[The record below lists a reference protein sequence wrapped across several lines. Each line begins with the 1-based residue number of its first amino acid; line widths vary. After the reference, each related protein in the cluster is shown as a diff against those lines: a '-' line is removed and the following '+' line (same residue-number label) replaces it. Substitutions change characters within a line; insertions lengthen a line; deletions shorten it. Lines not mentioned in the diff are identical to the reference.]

1 FVFHFLQ
8 DGRLT
13 FDPGSKVVKLPYV
26 NYLREL
32 GTTFLNAYTNSPI
45 CCPSRAAMWSGQFVH
60 LTQSWNN
67 YKCLDAN
74 ATTWMDLLEAN
85 GYLTKMMGKLDYTSG
100 SHSVSNRIEAWT
112 RDVQFLLRQ
121 EGRPVTQLVGNMS
134 TVSSELI
141 TVPKWLPMAAMHPVD
156 YYSTFTKNCSG
167 DFTEEEVRSIRAFY
181 YAMCAE
187 ADAMLGQVISALRET
202 GLLNNTVVI
211 FTADHGELAM
221 EHRQFYKMSMFEGSS
236 HVPLLIMGPGLT
248 SGLQVN
254 QLASLVDLYPT
265 VLDVAGVSAAGSV
278 SGHSLVPLLSKARAF
293 SKKQRPD
300 WVLSEYHGCN
310 VNASTYM
317 LRRGRWKYIAY
328 ADGQSVP
335 PQLFDI
341 TLDKDELHNVV
352 LKFPDVQAR
361 LDKLLRSI
369 VDYPRVSTTVRL
381 YNKKSFADW
390 RNSLVNLKMSSK
402 EVKTALKSARE
413 AIKNK
418 EFKEALKHCK
428 AVLKLEKNNY
438 NAWVF
443 IGLAA
448 SELDQPDQAQTA
460 YKKAVELEPEQL
472 LAWQGLANLY
482 EKTDQWDFK
491 VELPNVY
498 QKLVEL
504 YASSD
509 KNKCYET
516 IKKLSDIYQSDKEYL
531 KLAKIWLQLLQLKEE
546 EAVDKK
552 ELLQLWQQMTQLL
565 SDCLGEEEP
574 DSETHQHLITAFEK
588 AMVLMDPVPGEGHK
602 KVSADYVKCLSKLP
616 QEEAK
621 LKEACESML
630 SLYPNQSY
638 PIEVLCSHYL
648 KTGVHNEDAVSCF
661 SRLLNLVPDSGLGH
675 LGLGTKALQEGRY
688 KDAIKDLAQGLKKK
702 SSTTGWYSLAEA
714 QFKMHRYSDSAISC
728 SQGLTVCV
736 SGEKELRVKLL
747 RLRLEALVGSGGEKA
762 ADQALETFSQMPDA
776 DRDPALV
783 ALKGRAYLNKG
794 EADQALK
801 VSSELVASN
810 PNLAQG
816 FVLRGQAQLAQGQ
829 QQLAEES
836 FLNAVSQSPD
846 CGDYYFLLGQLYW
859 DMGEETRKDRSKAHT
874 HLLKAAKLDPN
885 LGCAFRYLGHYYRE
899 VANDRGRARGCYK
912 KAFEL
917 DNDDAESG
925 AASVDLCMEHGDMDS
940 ALATLQSVIE
950 KATPGSAK
958 WAWMRRGL
966 YHLKVGEHQQATAD
980 LQAALRA
987 DPEDW
992 VCWECLGEA
1001 YLNRRSFTAAL
1012 KAFGKAHQLQP
1023 SSIYSVYQAAA
1034 IKQTLGKFKEAV
1046 AEYLQITAKQDYVP
1060 ALKGLGECQLSLAKS
1075 LMEDCRDGSA
1085 IDLIQQAIQ
1094 NLFRCYVRALKLMSE
1109 APSLWY
1115 DLGLNYYHQSNLPCP
1130 AEAEENSSSLLLEK
1144 AQECLKKAIMMESG
1158 NYSYW
1163 NALGVISMSKGLENF
1178 ALAQH
1183 CFIKSIQ
1190 VETNNVVAWT
1200 NLGTL
1205 YLKKDNIELAHEAF
1219 KIAQSLEPLY
1229 VNCWIGQALIAERV
1243 GSYDTMDLFRHTT
1256 ELSTHMEGVKGY
1268 AFWVCSTLLDKSNR
1282 DSELYR
1288 YNIVQMNAISA
1299 AQVALSK
1306 YTERIQ
1312 SDADAFIMLGYLNE
1326 HLQLKRQAL
1335 QAYQRSV
1342 ELLQSMSSPE
1352 ELAFALGSYGRALC
1366 TSGQWDEA
1374 VRVYNSTPLQEL
1386 SDLTGL
1392 ALAYCRARLIPESIS
1407 AYERALA
1414 VASSEK
1420 EKAYIL
1426 TALALLQHRQGNLD
1440 SAKTLLFKC
1449 SMLKEPISESLLCL
1463 CALGLVHS
1471 DATLAAAALTE
1482 LLKQGSASGDVIE
1495 QRCLLTCA
1503 LLALQGN
1510 YSAVQREASRAVH
1523 SNPGNPSLWAL
1534 LSRLIPQYYPKKANG
1549 GAVAG
1554 HVACLSS
1561 MTQGKRALLYSGVN
1575 QLASGRHSGE
1585 DSHKNALK
1593 TMQRALLLCPDDPAT
1608 WAGLMA
1614 ACHTENTS
1622 CYLSGSAPCRQGL
1635 EHTLMSVV
1643 SEKVRTVEEIE
1654 RPLAQTLEA
1663 WVLQQAVSGLMLG
1676 GQLEQA
1682 EALCSQVL
1690 NVSPEHP
1697 AVLLS
1702 LRQVQ
1707 CQRLLAASGGT
1718 VLPDSVLEQLN
1729 NTVMVNPT
1737 NLGAWHWLADV
1748 YRSQGLLVQA
1758 VMAYRQSL
1766 QVASQLGMHSSQVAS
1781 LLRLALLAL
1790 GPCMGRVPGNDW
1802 PNLIQEA
1809 TTEVL
1814 KLGSSSMAL
1823 LFQALLQYVTK
1834 MAARETRRLLERLIY
1849 VPSQDFPVTVVQV
1862 ASWYLLRHLH
1872 AKDDQE
1878 LIDVLLQHAKVNGD
1892 QRLLK
1897 FHSLLASSS

>member
-1 FVFHFLQ
+1 
-8 DGRLT
+8 
-13 FDPGSKVVKLPYV
+13 
-26 NYLREL
+26 
-32 GTTFLNAYTNSPI
+32 
-45 CCPSRAAMWSGQFVH
+45 M
-60 LTQSWNN
+60 
-67 YKCLDAN
+67 
-74 ATTWMDLLEAN
+74 
-85 GYLTKMMGKLDYTSG
+85 
-100 SHSVSNRIEAWT
+100 SN
-112 RDVQFLLRQ
+112 
-121 EGRPVTQLVGNMS
+121 
-134 TVSSELI
+134 
-141 TVPKWLPMAAMHPVD
+141 
-156 YYSTFTKNCSG
+156 
-167 DFTEEEVRSIRAFY
+167 
-181 YAMCAE
+181 
-187 ADAMLGQVISALRET
+187 
-202 GLLNNTVVI
+202 
-211 FTADHGELAM
+211 
-221 EHRQFYKMSMFEGSS
+221 
-236 HVPLLIMGPGLT
+236 
-248 SGLQVN
+248 
-254 QLASLVDLYPT
+254 
-265 VLDVAGVSAAGSV
+265 
-278 SGHSLVPLLSKARAF
+278 
-293 SKKQRPD
+293 
-300 WVLSEYHGCN
+300 
-310 VNASTYM
+310 
-317 LRRGRWKYIAY
+317 
-328 ADGQSVP
+328 
-335 PQLFDI
+335 
-341 TLDKDELHNVV
+341 
-352 LKFPDVQAR
+352 
-361 LDKLLRSI
+361 
-369 VDYPRVSTTVRL
+369 
-381 YNKKSFADW
+381 
-390 RNSLVNLKMSSK
+390 K
-402 EVKTALKSARE
+402 EVKAALKSARE

-428 AVLKLEKNNY
+428 AVLKIEKNNY

-448 SELDQPDQAQTA
+448 SELEQPEQSQTA

-491 VELPNVY
+491 VELPNIY

-509 KNKCYET
+509 KNKCYEV
-516 IKKLSDIYQSDKEYL
+516 IKKLSEIYQSDKEYS
-531 KLAKIWLQLLQLKEE
+531 KLAQVWQQLIQLKEE

-552 ELLQLWQQMTQLL
+552 ELLQLWQQMTHLL
-565 SDCLGEEEP
+565 SDCLNEEEQ
-574 DSETHQHLITAFEK
+574 DNETQNHLITAFEK
-588 AMVLMDPVPGEGHK
+588 AMVLMDPVPGEEHRK
-602 KVSADYVKCLSKLP
+602 ASADYVKCLSKLP
-616 QEEAK
+616 HKEAK
-621 LKEACESML
+621 MKEACESML

-638 PIEVLCSHYL
+638 PLEILCSHYL
-648 KTGVHNEDAVSCF
+648 KTGLQNEDTVSCF
-661 SRLLNLVPDSGLGH
+661 SRLLDLAPNSGLGH

-688 KDAIKDLAQGLKKK
+688 KDAIKDLAQGLKKL
-702 SSTTGWYSLAEA
+702 SSSTGWYNLAQA
-714 QFKMHRYSDSAISC
+714 QFKLHKYSDSAISC
-728 SQGLTVCV
+728 SQGLTACV
-736 SGEKELRVKLL
+736 SGDTELRVRMLK
-747 RLRLEALVGSGGEKA
+747 LRLEALVRSGGEKA
-762 ADQALETFSQMPDA
+762 ADQALETFSQIPNA
-776 DRDPALV
+776 DKEPILV

-794 EADQALK
+794 QVDQALK
-801 VSSELVASN
+801 VSSDLLASN

-816 FVLRGQAQLAQGQ
+816 LALRGLTHLAEGQ
-829 QQLAEES
+829 QQQAEQS
-836 FLNAVSQSPD
+836 FLKAAGQSSD
-846 CGDYYFLLGQLYW
+846 CGEYYFLLGRLYW
-859 DMGEETRKDRSKAHT
+859 DMGEETRKDRGKAHT
-874 HLLKAAKLDPN
+874 HLLKAAKLDPH
-885 LGCAFRYLGHYYRE
+885 LGCVFRYLGHYYRE
-899 VANDRGRARGCYK
+899 VGNDHGRARGCYK
-912 KAFEL
+912 KAFDL

-925 AASVDLCMEHGDMDS
+925 AASVDLSMAHDDMDT
-940 ALATLQSVIE
+940 ALAILQSVIE

-966 YHLKVGEHQQATAD
+966 YYLKVGQHQQAIAD

-1046 AEYLQITAKQDYVP
+1046 AEYLQITAQQDYVP

-1075 LMEDCRDGSA
+1075 LMEDCRDGGA

-1094 NLFRCYVRALKLMSE
+1094 NLFKAVELRPDLSCLWKLLGDACTAVSTVSPNRVQVQVPAPLAGIDPHTQNNMLNQAQTLKVGERCYARALKLMSE
-1109 APSLWY
+1109 VPSLWY
-1115 DLGLNYYHQSNLPCP
+1115 DLGLNYYHQASLFCP
-1130 AEAEENSSSLLLEK
+1130 TEGDQSSPSLLLEK
-1144 AQECLKKAIMMESG
+1144 AQQCLKKAIMMDSG
-1158 NYSYW
+1158 NHTYW
-1163 NALGVISMSKGLENF
+1163 NSLGVISMSKGLKNF

-1190 VETNNVVAWT
+1190 VEPSNVVAWT

-1256 ELSTHMEGVKGY
+1256 ELNTHMEGVKGY
-1268 AFWVCSTLLDKSNR
+1268 AYWVCSTLLDKSNR

-1312 SDADAFIMLGYLNE
+1312 SDPDAFIMLGYLNE

-1335 QAYQRSV
+1335 QAYQRAV
-1342 ELLQSMSSPE
+1342 VLLQSMSSTE

-1366 TSGQWDEA
+1366 TSCQWEEA
-1374 VRVYNSTPLQEL
+1374 VQVYNSTPLQEL
-1386 SDLTGL
+1386 SDLAGL
-1392 ALAYCRARLIPESIS
+1392 ALAYCRAGLIPESIN

-1414 VASSEK
+1414 VAASEK

-1471 DATLAAAALTE
+1471 DTTLATAALTE
-1482 LLKQGSASGDVIE
+1482 LLKQGSASGSVIE
-1495 QRCLLTCA
+1495 QRCLLTCT

-1523 SNPGNPSLWAL
+1523 SNPGNSSLWAL
-1534 LSRLIPQYYPKKANG
+1534 LSRLVPQYYPRKANG
-1549 GAVAG
+1549 GAMAG

-1585 DSHKNALK
+1585 DKHRNALK
-1593 TMQRALLLCPDDPAT
+1593 TMQRAVLLCPDDPAT

-1635 EHTLMSVV
+1635 EQTLMSVV

-1654 RPLAQTLEA
+1654 RPLAQSLEG
-1663 WVLQQAVSGLMLG
+1663 WVLQQAVAGLMLG

-1697 AVLLS
+1697 AVMLL

-1707 CQRLLAASGGT
+1707 CQRLLVANDGGT
-1718 VLPDSVLEQLN
+1718 VLPDSVLEQLS
-1729 NTVMVNPT
+1729 NTVMMNPT

-1758 VMAYRQSL
+1758 VMAYRRSL
-1766 QVASQLGMHSSQVAS
+1766 QIASQLGLHSSQVAS

-1790 GPCMGRVPGNDW
+1790 GPCMAGVPGNDW
-1802 PNLIQEA
+1802 KDLVLEA

-1814 KLGSSSMAL
+1814 KLGSSPMAL
-1823 LFQALLQYVTK
+1823 LFQALLQYVVK
-1834 MAARETRRLLERLIY
+1834 MTARDTRRLLEKVVY
-1849 VPSQDFPVTVVQV
+1849 VPSRDFPVTVVQV

-1872 AKDDQE
+1872 AKNDDE
-1878 LIDVLLQHAKVNGD
+1878 LINVLLEHAKKRGD
-1892 QRLLK
+1892 QRLLE
-1897 FHSLLASSS
+1897 FNSLLVSSS

>member
-1 FVFHFLQ
+1 
-8 DGRLT
+8 
-13 FDPGSKVVKLPYV
+13 
-26 NYLREL
+26 
-32 GTTFLNAYTNSPI
+32 
-45 CCPSRAAMWSGQFVH
+45 M
-60 LTQSWNN
+60 
-67 YKCLDAN
+67 
-74 ATTWMDLLEAN
+74 
-85 GYLTKMMGKLDYTSG
+85 
-100 SHSVSNRIEAWT
+100 SN
-112 RDVQFLLRQ
+112 
-121 EGRPVTQLVGNMS
+121 
-134 TVSSELI
+134 
-141 TVPKWLPMAAMHPVD
+141 
-156 YYSTFTKNCSG
+156 
-167 DFTEEEVRSIRAFY
+167 
-181 YAMCAE
+181 
-187 ADAMLGQVISALRET
+187 
-202 GLLNNTVVI
+202 
-211 FTADHGELAM
+211 
-221 EHRQFYKMSMFEGSS
+221 
-236 HVPLLIMGPGLT
+236 
-248 SGLQVN
+248 
-254 QLASLVDLYPT
+254 
-265 VLDVAGVSAAGSV
+265 
-278 SGHSLVPLLSKARAF
+278 
-293 SKKQRPD
+293 
-300 WVLSEYHGCN
+300 
-310 VNASTYM
+310 
-317 LRRGRWKYIAY
+317 
-328 ADGQSVP
+328 
-335 PQLFDI
+335 
-341 TLDKDELHNVV
+341 
-352 LKFPDVQAR
+352 
-361 LDKLLRSI
+361 
-369 VDYPRVSTTVRL
+369 
-381 YNKKSFADW
+381 
-390 RNSLVNLKMSSK
+390 K
-402 EVKTALKSARE
+402 EVKAALKSARE

-448 SELDQPDQAQTA
+448 SELEQPDQAQTA

-491 VELPNVY
+491 VELPNIY
-498 QKLVEL
+498 QRLVEL

-509 KNKCYET
+509 KTKCYEM
-516 IKKLSDIYQSDKEYL
+516 IKKLSDIYQSDKEYV
-531 KLAKIWLQLLQLKEE
+531 KLAKVWQQLIQLKEE
-546 EAVDKK
+546 DGVDKK

-565 SDCLGEEEP
+565 SDCLKEGEQ
-574 DSETHQHLITAFEK
+574 DVETQQHLITSFER
-588 AMVLMDPVPGEGHK
+588 AMVLMDPVPGEEHK
-602 KVSADYVKCLSKLP
+602 KVSSDYVKCLSKLP
-616 QEEAK
+616 QEETK
-621 LKEACESML
+621 MKEACESMM
-630 SLYPNQSY
+630 SHYPRESY
-638 PIEVLCSHYL
+638 PLEVLCSHYL
-648 KTGVHNEDAVSCF
+648 TKGEQSEDAISCF
-661 SRLLNLVPDSGLGH
+661 SRLLDLDPNSGLGH
-675 LGLGTKALQEGRY
+675 IGLGTKALQEGRY

-702 SSTTGWYSLAEA
+702 SSSTGWYSLAEA
-714 QFKMHRYSDSAISC
+714 QLKTHRYSDCALSC
-728 SQGLTVCV
+728 SQGLTLCD
-736 SGEKELRVKLL
+736 SENQELRVKLL
-747 RLRLEALVGSGGEKA
+747 RLKLEALVRSEGEKA
-762 ADQALETFSQMPDA
+762 ADQALETFAQIPGA
-776 DRDPALV
+776 GKDPALV
-783 ALKGRAYLNKG
+783 ALKGRAYLHKG
-794 EADQALK
+794 QVDQALK
-801 VSSELVASN
+801 DSSELLASD
-810 PNLAQG
+810 PDLAHG
-816 FVLRGQAQLAQGQ
+816 LVLRGLAHIAQGKQ
-829 QQLAEES
+829 QQAEES
-836 FLNAVSQSPD
+836 FLKAVSQSPD
-846 CGDYYFLLGQLYW
+846 CGEYFFLLGKLYW
-859 DMGEETRKDRSKAHT
+859 DMGEETRKDRTKAQT
-874 HLLKAAKLDPN
+874 HFLKAAKLDPN

-899 VANDRGRARGCYK
+899 VARDLGRARGCYK

-925 AASVDLCMEHGDMDS
+925 AASVDLCMEQNDMDT

-966 YHLKVGEHQQATAD
+966 YHLKVGEHQKATAD

-1046 AEYLQITAKQDYVP
+1046 AEYLQITAQQDYVP

-1075 LMEDCRDGSA
+1075 LMEDCRDGGA
-1085 IDLIQQAIQ
+1085 IDLIQQAIH
-1094 NLFRCYVRALKLMSE
+1094 NLFKAVTLRPDLSCLWKLLGDACTVVSRVSPNRAQVQVPAQLAGLDPNTQSHTLNQVQILKVGERCYARALKLMPNVS
-1109 APSLWY
+1109 SLWY
-1115 DLGLNYYHQSNLPCP
+1115 DLGLNYYHQSSLTCTTEDN
-1130 AEAEENSSSLLLEK
+1130 ENSLLLEK
-1144 AQECLKKAIMMESG
+1144 AQQCLKKAIMMESE

-1163 NALGVISMSKGLENF
+1163 NALGVISMSKGVENY

-1183 CFIKSIQ
+1183 CFIKSTQ
-1190 VETNNVVAWT
+1190 VEPNNVVAWT

-1256 ELSTHMEGVKGY
+1256 ELSTHTEGVKGY
-1268 AFWVCSTLLDKSNR
+1268 AYWVCSTLLDKNNR

-1312 SDADAFIMLGYLNE
+1312 SDPVAFIMLGYLNE
-1326 HLQLKRQAL
+1326 HLKLKRQAL
-1335 QAYQRSV
+1335 QAYQRAV
-1342 ELLQSMSSPE
+1342 ELLQSMSSTE

-1366 TSGQWDEA
+1366 TSGQWEEA
-1374 VRVYNSTPLQEL
+1374 VHVYNSTPLQEL
-1386 SDLTGL
+1386 SDLAGL
-1392 ALAYCRARLIPESIS
+1392 ALAYCRAGLLSESTN

-1426 TALALLQHRQGNLD
+1426 TALALLQHRQGNVD

-1471 DATLAAAALTE
+1471 DATLTAAALSE
-1482 LLKQGSASGDVIE
+1482 LLKQGSVSSNVTE

-1534 LSRLIPQYYPKKANG
+1534 LSRLVPRYHPKKANG
-1549 GAVAG
+1549 GAMAG
-1554 HVACLSS
+1554 QVACLFS

-1575 QLASGRHSGE
+1575 QLANGRHSGE
-1585 DSHKNALK
+1585 DSHRNALK
-1593 TMQRALLLCPDDPAT
+1593 TMQRAVLLCPDDPAT

-1622 CYLSGSAPCRQGL
+1622 CYLSGSAPHRLGL
-1635 EHTLMSVV
+1635 AQTLMSVV
-1643 SEKVRTVEEIE
+1643 SEKVRSVEDIE
-1654 RPLAQTLEA
+1654 RPLAQALEG
-1663 WVLQQAVSGLMLG
+1663 WVLQQAVTGLMLG

-1690 NVSPEHP
+1690 AVSPEHP
-1697 AVLLS
+1697 AVMLS

-1707 CQRLLAASGGT
+1707 CQRLLVADAGT

-1729 NTVMVNPT
+1729 STVMANPT
-1737 NLGAWHWLADV
+1737 NVGAWHWLAEV

-1758 VMAYRQSL
+1758 VMVYRQSL
-1766 QVASQLGMHSSQVAS
+1766 QLTSQLGLHSSQVAS

-1790 GPCMGRVPGNDW
+1790 GPSMAGIPGNDW
-1802 PNLIQEA
+1802 ANLILEA

-1814 KLGSSSMAL
+1814 KLGSSPMAL

-1834 MAARETRRLLERLIY
+1834 MAARETRRLLERLVY
-1849 VPSQDFPVTVVQV
+1849 VSPQDFPVTVMQV
-1862 ASWYLLRHLH
+1862 ASWYLLRHLF
-1872 AKDDQE
+1872 AKNDQE
-1878 LIDVLLQHAKVNGD
+1878 LMNVLLEHAKMNGD
-1892 QRLLK
+1892 QRLLE
-1897 FHSLLASSS
+1897 FHLLLASTSS

>member
-1 FVFHFLQ
+1 
-8 DGRLT
+8 
-13 FDPGSKVVKLPYV
+13 
-26 NYLREL
+26 
-32 GTTFLNAYTNSPI
+32 
-45 CCPSRAAMWSGQFVH
+45 
-60 LTQSWNN
+60 
-67 YKCLDAN
+67 
-74 ATTWMDLLEAN
+74 
-85 GYLTKMMGKLDYTSG
+85 
-100 SHSVSNRIEAWT
+100 
-112 RDVQFLLRQ
+112 
-121 EGRPVTQLVGNMS
+121 
-134 TVSSELI
+134 
-141 TVPKWLPMAAMHPVD
+141 
-156 YYSTFTKNCSG
+156 
-167 DFTEEEVRSIRAFY
+167 
-181 YAMCAE
+181 
-187 ADAMLGQVISALRET
+187 
-202 GLLNNTVVI
+202 
-211 FTADHGELAM
+211 
-221 EHRQFYKMSMFEGSS
+221 
-236 HVPLLIMGPGLT
+236 
-248 SGLQVN
+248 
-254 QLASLVDLYPT
+254 
-265 VLDVAGVSAAGSV
+265 
-278 SGHSLVPLLSKARAF
+278 
-293 SKKQRPD
+293 
-300 WVLSEYHGCN
+300 
-310 VNASTYM
+310 
-317 LRRGRWKYIAY
+317 
-328 ADGQSVP
+328 
-335 PQLFDI
+335 
-341 TLDKDELHNVV
+341 
-352 LKFPDVQAR
+352 
-361 LDKLLRSI
+361 
-369 VDYPRVSTTVRL
+369 
-381 YNKKSFADW
+381 
-390 RNSLVNLKMSSK
+390 MSSK

-448 SELDQPDQAQTA
+448 SELEQPDQAQTA

-498 QKLVEL
+498 QKLVDL

-509 KNKCYET
+509 KSKCYEM
-516 IKKLSDIYQSDKEYL
+516 IKKLSNMYQADKEYL
-531 KLAKIWLQLLQLKEE
+531 KLAKVWLLLLQLKEE

-565 SDCLGEEEP
+565 SDCLNEEVQDNEI
-574 DSETHQHLITAFEK
+574 QQLLITAFEK
-588 AMVLMDPVPGEGHK
+588 AMVLIDPVPGEEHK
-602 KVSADYVKCLSKLP
+602 KISTDYIKCLSKLP
-616 QEEAK
+616 NDEAK

-630 SLYPNQSY
+630 SLYPKQSY
-638 PIEVLCSHYL
+638 PLEVLCSHYL
-648 KTGVHNEDAVSCF
+648 KTGVQSEDAVSCF
-661 SRLLNLVPDSGLGH
+661 SRLLDLDPNSGLGH
-675 LGLGTKALQEGRY
+675 MGLGTKAVQEGRY
-688 KDAIKDLAQGLKKK
+688 KDAIKDLEQGLKKM
-702 SSTTGWYSLAEA
+702 SSSTGWYSLAEA
-714 QFKMHRYSDSAISC
+714 QFKMHRYSEGAVSC
-728 SQGLTVCV
+728 SQGLAVCV
-736 SGEKELRVKLL
+736 SGDKELRVKLL
-747 RLRLEALVGSGGEKA
+747 RLKLEALVRSGEEKV
-762 ADQALETFSQMPDA
+762 ADQALETFSQIPNA
-776 DRDPALV
+776 EQDPVLI
-783 ALKGRAYLNKG
+783 ALKGHAYLNKG
-794 EADQALK
+794 EVDQALK

-810 PNLAQG
+810 PNQVQG
-816 FVLRGQAQLAQGQ
+816 LVLRGLAQLAQGQ
-829 QQLAEES
+829 QELAEKS
-836 FLNAVSQSPD
+836 FLMATSQSPN
-846 CGDYYFLLGQLYW
+846 CGEYYFLLGKLYW
-859 DMGEETRKDRSKAHT
+859 DMGNETRKDRSKAHT
-874 HLLKAAKLDPN
+874 HLIKAAKLDPHS
-885 LGCAFRYLGHYYRE
+885 GSAFRYLGHYYRE
-899 VANDRGRARGCYK
+899 VANDHSRARGCYK

-917 DNDDAESG
+917 DNNDAESG
-925 AASVDLCMEHGDMDS
+925 AASVDLSMEIDDMDT
-940 ALATLQSVIE
+940 ALAILQSVIE

-966 YHLKVGEHQQATAD
+966 YYLKVGEHKQATAD

-1075 LMEDCRDGSA
+1075 LMEDCRDGGA

-1094 NLFRCYVRALKLMSE
+1094 NLFRAVELRPDLSCLWKLLGDACTAVSMVSPNRAQVLVPAPLAGSDPNTQSNTLNQVQTLKVGERCYARALKLMSE
-1109 APSLWY
+1109 VPSLWY
-1115 DLGLNYYHQSNLPCP
+1115 DLGLNYYHQARLSCP
-1130 AEAEENSSSLLLEK
+1130 AEGELNSLSLLLEK
-1144 AQECLKKAIMMESG
+1144 AQQCLKKAIMMESG
-1158 NYSYW
+1158 NHSYW
-1163 NALGVISMSKGLENF
+1163 NGLGVVSMSKGLENF

-1190 VETNNVVAWT
+1190 VESNNVVAWT

-1205 YLKKDNIELAHEAF
+1205 YLKKDNIELAHKAF

-1268 AFWVCSTLLDKSNR
+1268 AYWVCSTLLDKSNR

-1299 AQVALSK
+1299 AQVALTK

-1312 SDADAFIMLGYLNE
+1312 SDPDAFIMLGYLNE

-1335 QAYQRSV
+1335 QAYRRAV
-1342 ELLQSMSSPE
+1342 ELLQSMSTTE

-1366 TSGQWDEA
+1366 TSGQWEEA

-1386 SDLTGL
+1386 SDLSGL
-1392 ALAYCRARLIPESIS
+1392 ALAYCRAGLITESIN

-1426 TALALLQHRQGNLD
+1426 TALALLQHLQGNLD

-1463 CALGLVHS
+1463 CALGLVHG
-1471 DATLAAAALTE
+1471 DATLASAALTE
-1482 LLKQGSASGDVIE
+1482 LLKQGSASGNVVE

-1503 LLALQGN
+1503 LLALQGK

-1534 LSRLIPQYYPKKANG
+1534 LSRLVPQYYPRKANG
-1549 GAVAG
+1549 GAMAG

-1585 DSHKNALK
+1585 DQHRNALK
-1593 TMQRALLLCPDDPAT
+1593 TMQRAVLLCPDDPAT

-1622 CYLSGSAPCRQGL
+1622 CYLSGSAPGRQGL
-1635 EHTLMSVV
+1635 EQVLMSVV
-1643 SEKVRTVEEIE
+1643 SEKVRIVEEIE
-1654 RPLAQTLEA
+1654 RPLAQSLEG
-1663 WVLQQAVSGLMLG
+1663 WVLQQAVTGLMLG
-1676 GQLEQA
+1676 GQLDQA

-1707 CQRLLAASGGT
+1707 CQRLLLASGDT
-1718 VLPDSVLEQLN
+1718 VLPDAVLEQLN
-1729 NTVMVNPT
+1729 NTVMVNPA
-1737 NLGAWHWLADV
+1737 NVGAWHWLAEV

-1766 QVASQLGMHSSQVAS
+1766 QLALQLGMHSSQVSS

-1790 GPCMGRVPGNDW
+1790 GPCMAGVPGNDW
-1802 PNLIQEA
+1802 TNLILEA

-1814 KLGSSSMAL
+1814 KLGSSPVAF
-1823 LFQALLQYVTK
+1823 LFQALLQYATK
-1834 MAARETRRLLERLIY
+1834 MAARETRRLLERL
-1849 VPSQDFPVTVVQV
+1849 VDAPPQDFPVTVVQV
-1862 ASWYLLRHLH
+1862 ASWYLLRHLL
-1872 AKDDQE
+1872 AKNDEE
-1878 LIDVLLQHAKVNGD
+1878 LVNVLLQHAKKNGD
-1892 QRLLK
+1892 ERLLK
-1897 FHSLLASSS
+1897 FHSLLASSSS

>member
-1 FVFHFLQ
+1 
-8 DGRLT
+8 
-13 FDPGSKVVKLPYV
+13 
-26 NYLREL
+26 
-32 GTTFLNAYTNSPI
+32 
-45 CCPSRAAMWSGQFVH
+45 MSG
-60 LTQSWNN
+60 
-67 YKCLDAN
+67 
-74 ATTWMDLLEAN
+74 
-85 GYLTKMMGKLDYTSG
+85 
-100 SHSVSNRIEAWT
+100 
-112 RDVQFLLRQ
+112 
-121 EGRPVTQLVGNMS
+121 
-134 TVSSELI
+134 
-141 TVPKWLPMAAMHPVD
+141 
-156 YYSTFTKNCSG
+156 
-167 DFTEEEVRSIRAFY
+167 
-181 YAMCAE
+181 
-187 ADAMLGQVISALRET
+187 
-202 GLLNNTVVI
+202 
-211 FTADHGELAM
+211 
-221 EHRQFYKMSMFEGSS
+221 
-236 HVPLLIMGPGLT
+236 
-248 SGLQVN
+248 
-254 QLASLVDLYPT
+254 
-265 VLDVAGVSAAGSV
+265 
-278 SGHSLVPLLSKARAF
+278 
-293 SKKQRPD
+293 
-300 WVLSEYHGCN
+300 
-310 VNASTYM
+310 
-317 LRRGRWKYIAY
+317 
-328 ADGQSVP
+328 
-335 PQLFDI
+335 
-341 TLDKDELHNVV
+341 
-352 LKFPDVQAR
+352 
-361 LDKLLRSI
+361 
-369 VDYPRVSTTVRL
+369 
-381 YNKKSFADW
+381 
-390 RNSLVNLKMSSK
+390 K
-402 EVKTALKSARE
+402 EVKSALKSAKE

-418 EFKEALKHCK
+418 EFKEALKQCK
-428 AVLKLEKNNY
+428 AVLKLDKKNY

-448 SELDQPDQAQTA
+448 SELEQPDQSQSA

-498 QKLVEL
+498 QKLVDVLGSFHTFECICL
-504 YASSD
+504 C
-509 KNKCYET
+509 K
-516 IKKLSDIYQSDKEYL
+516 Q
-531 KLAKIWLQLLQLKEE
+531 LAKVWQQLIQLKKE

-552 ELLQLWQQMTQLL
+552 ELLELWQQLTQLL
-565 SDCLGEEEP
+565 SDCLNEE
-574 DSETHQHLITAFEK
+574 DLQQVVFLLVYKHF
-588 AMVLMDPVPGEGHK
+588 
-602 KVSADYVKCLSKLP
+602 LP

-621 LKEACESML
+621 MKEACESML
-630 SLYPNQSY
+630 SHYPSQSY
-638 PIEVLCSHYL
+638 PLEVLGSHYL
-648 KTGVHNEDAVSCF
+648 KTGILNEDTVSCF
-661 SRLLNLVPDSGLGH
+661 SRLLDLAPNCGLGH

-688 KDAIKDLAQGLKKK
+688 KDAIKDLAQGLKKT
-702 SSTTGWYSLAEA
+702 SCNTGWYSLAEA
-714 QFKMHRYSDSAISC
+714 QFKMHRYSDSATSC
-728 SQGLTVCV
+728 SQGMF
-736 SGEKELRVKLL
+736 RLL
-747 RLRLEALVGSGGEKA
+747 YVTIIHVYVFFFFFF
-762 ADQALETFSQMPDA
+762 QIPDA
-776 DRDPALV
+776 EKDPVLV

-794 EADQALK
+794 QIDQALK
-801 VSSELVASN
+801 FSTFNFSFLALCSLLKAATKN
-810 PNLAQG
+810 PN
-816 FVLRGQAQLAQGQ
+816 
-829 QQLAEES
+829 
-836 FLNAVSQSPD
+836 
-846 CGDYYFLLGQLYW
+846 CGEYYFLLGQLYW
-859 DMGEETRKDRSKAHT
+859 GMGEETRKDRSKAHT
-874 HLLKAAKLDPN
+874 HLLKAAKLDPH
-885 LGCAFRYLGHYYRE
+885 LGSAFRYLGHYYRE
-899 VANDRGRARGCYK
+899 IANDRGRARGCYK

-917 DNDDAESG
+917 DNEDAESG
-925 AASVDLCMEHGDMDS
+925 AASVDLSMEQEDMET
-940 ALATLQSVIE
+940 ALATLESVIE

-966 YHLKVGEHQQATAD
+966 YYLKVGEHQQATAD

-1046 AEYLQITAKQDYVP
+1046 AEYLQITAQQDYVP

-1075 LMEDCRDGSA
+1075 LMEDCRDGGA

-1094 NLFRCYVRALKLMSE
+1094 NLFKAVELRPDLSCLWKLLGDACTAVSTVSPNRAQVLVPAPLNLNTERKVHVFVCRCYAHALKLMSE

-1115 DLGLNYYHQSNLPCP
+1115 DLGLNYYRQASLPSPTEGDQNSQSLV
-1130 AEAEENSSSLLLEK
+1130 LEK
-1144 AQECLKKAIMMESG
+1144 AQQCLKKAIMMDSG
-1158 NYSYW
+1158 NHSYW
-1163 NALGVISMSKGLENF
+1163 NALGVISMNKGLENY

-1190 VETNNVVAWT
+1190 VEPNNVVAWT

-1268 AFWVCSTLLDKSNR
+1268 AYWVCSTLLDKSNR
-1282 DSELYR
+1282 DTELYR

-1312 SDADAFIMLGYLNE
+1312 SDPEAFIMLGYLNE

-1342 ELLQSMSSPE
+1342 ELLQSTSSTE
-1352 ELAFALGSYGRALC
+1352 ELAFAVGSYGRALC
-1366 TSGQWDEA
+1366 TSGQWEEA
-1374 VRVYNSTPLQEL
+1374 VHAYKSTPLQEL
-1386 SDLTGL
+1386 SDLAGV
-1392 ALAYCRARLIPESIS
+1392 ALAYCRAGLIPESIS

-1463 CALGLVHS
+1463 CALGLVHG

-1482 LLKQGSASGDVIE
+1482 LLKQGSASGSVVE
-1495 QRCLLTCA
+1495 QRCLLTCT

-1534 LSRLIPQYYPKKANG
+1534 LSRVVPQYYPRKAN
-1549 GAVAG
+1549 VRL
-1554 HVACLSS
+1554 H
-1561 MTQGKRALLYSGVN
+1561 THRALLYSGVN

-1585 DSHKNALK
+1585 DRHRNALK
-1593 TMQRALLLCPDDPAT
+1593 TLQRAVLLCPDDPAA

-1622 CYLSGSAPCRQGL
+1622 CYLSGSAPLR
-1635 EHTLMSVV
+1635 S
-1643 SEKVRTVEEIE
+1643 VEEIE
-1654 RPLAQTLEA
+1654 RPLAQTLEG
-1663 WVLQQAVSGLMLG
+1663 WVLQQAVTGLVMG
-1676 GQLEQA
+1676 GQLEEA

-1697 AVLLS
+1697 AVMLA

-1707 CQRLLAASGGT
+1707 CQRLLVANGGT
-1718 VLPDSVLEQLN
+1718 VLPDSVMEQLN
-1729 NTVMVNPT
+1729 NTVMMNPT
-1737 NLGAWHWLADV
+1737 NLGAWHWLAEV

-1766 QVASQLGMHSSQVAS
+1766 QLASQLGLHSSQVTS

-1790 GPCMGRVPGNDW
+1790 GPCMVNVPGNDW
-1802 PNLIQEA
+1802 KDLVLEA

-1814 KLGSSSMAL
+1814 KLGSFPMAL

-1834 MAARETRRLLERLIY
+1834 MAARETRRLLERLVY
-1849 VPSQDFPVTVVQV
+1849 VSSQDFPVTVVQV

-1872 AKDDQE
+1872 AKNDDE
-1878 LIDVLLQHAKVNGD
+1878 LINVLLERAKMNRD

-1897 FHSLLASSS
+1897 FHSLLASSSS